1 LTAGTDLTRA
11 GPAAMQAE
19 PLTFDERMP
28 PVVHV
33 LGYLAAG
40 RLANDQHARV
50 QAAAGLSV

>member
-1 LTAGTDLTRA
+1 
-11 GPAAMQAE
+11 MQAE